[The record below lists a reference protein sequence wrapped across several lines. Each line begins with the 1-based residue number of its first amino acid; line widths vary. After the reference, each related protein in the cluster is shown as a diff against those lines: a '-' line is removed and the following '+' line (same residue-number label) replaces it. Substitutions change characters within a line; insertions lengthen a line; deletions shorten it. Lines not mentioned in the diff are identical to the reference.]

1 MKRIAFISS
10 SLAGGGQERVT
21 VNIAN
26 AFACDSNYEVYV
38 VTGTVEA
45 GEYYLNKKIK
55 RFPFLTSNVFK
66 DCLKLRKFLNLH
78 KIDTSIAMG
87 LYSNFVSC
95 MGNFGLKTKVIISER
110 NAPAHDNI
118 SNKSKLFRFLFY
130 RMADGYVF
138 QTEEARA
145 FYSKKIQKK
154 GVIIENALKENI
166 PFKSNVCKKEIVA
179 VGRLSSQ
186 KNYPCLIKAFALVL
200 KEAPEYTLRIFGK
213 GSDEK
218 VLKALCTELGIV
230 DKVKFE
236 GFSDNVHEAI
246 KDSDIYVLSS
256 DFEGMPNA
264 LMEAMAMG
272 FPCVSTN
279 CPSGG
284 PAKLINHGKNGI
296 LVPVNDSKKLAKA
309 ILSLINNR
317 KLKSSISKNAVH
329 IRDDYSD
336 TVILK
341 KWKELLKKYG
351 KI

>member
-26 AFACDSNYEVYV
+26 ALACDGDYKVYI
-38 VTGTVEA
+38 VTGAVESE
-45 GEYYLNKKIK
+45 EYYLNKKVK
-55 RFPFLTSNVFK
+55 RYPILTSNVFK
-66 DCLKLRKFLNLH
+66 DFLNLRKFLKSH
-78 KIDTSIAMG
+78 KIDVSIAMG
-87 LYSNFVSC
+87 LYPNFVSG
-95 MGNFGLKTKVIISER
+95 MGNFAMKTKVIISER

-118 SNKSKLFRFLFY
+118 SIKSKLFRFLFY

-138 QTEEARA
+138 QTEGARS

-154 GVIIENALKENI
+154 GVIIENALKEDI
-166 PFKSNVCKKEIVA
+166 PFKSNICKKEIVA
-179 VGRLSSQ
+179 VGRLNSQ

-200 KEAPEYTLRIFGK
+200 KEAPEYILRIFGK
-213 GSDEK
+213 GDDEDA
-218 VLKALCTELGIV
+218 LKALCIKLGIE

-309 ILSLINNR
+309 ILSLINNK
-317 KLKSSISKNAVH
+317 KLKLSVSKNAVH

-336 TVILK
+336 AVILK
-341 KWKELLKKYG
+341 KWKKLLNR
-351 KI
+351 